1 MDVPVSGG
9 IATYRGKQYPIA
21 FTGDNWIA
29 LRAEGGPEFPDAIE
43 VGESRFEPGHYRPWV
58 KVPRASIEKMLYRKV
73 TGFLSGHAVSLVSR
87 FHDGQIGV
95 SFIGSPAVADELGLD
110 GDQYM
115 GWTGHY
121 KPEDFDSIAEEET
134 PYA

>member
-1 MDVPVSGG
+1 M
-9 IATYRGKQYPIA
+9 
-21 FTGDNWIA
+21 
-29 LRAEGGPEFPDAIE
+29 
-43 VGESRFEPGHYRPWV
+43 
-58 KVPRASIEKMLYRKV
+58 PRSSIEKMLYRKV

-95 SFIGSPAVADELGLD
+95 TYIGPPAVADELGLD

-121 KPEDFDSIAEEET
+121 KPEDFDSIEIEEM